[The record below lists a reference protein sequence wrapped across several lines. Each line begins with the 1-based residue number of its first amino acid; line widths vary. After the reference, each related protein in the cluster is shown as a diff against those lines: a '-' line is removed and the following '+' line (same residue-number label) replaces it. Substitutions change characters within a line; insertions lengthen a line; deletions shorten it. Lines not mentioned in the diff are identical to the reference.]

1 MRGRPT
7 TPFAS
12 AAALFVSMVTIQPQR
27 LGAQE
32 RSTLD
37 STTAY
42 VTTLSALRSAPSDTA
57 GTPTSILAG
66 TGVHVVRCADGW
78 CRIEFWNLVGYLRQE
93 VLTTTAPP
101 NAPQTTQLVPTP
113 LRPQITKTYDRIDD
127 YTSTDLEPMPV
138 STFQLGAFYTCHGH
152 SVCVPKFITLHISSS
167 SGDWQYLESSHLRFL
182 LDGRTRIDIGEL
194 QHHGTVG
201 QGYVLEQFF
210 ATVPLPTFLR
220 IVRANRVEGRLG
232 QNEFTLQPEQLA
244 ALHELA
250 GTIPHRSA
258 R

>member
-1 MRGRPT
+1 MVAEDDQPEDHHGDSGPRHPWNGQNQARQENQESENNPHCLAHGADCSTRPT
-7 TPFAS
+7 GPSYRGPKQTYYTKSNVKYQNPNSREKPFNT
-12 AAALFVSMVTIQPQR
+12 LTKPFRTYKFREVDVVEQR
-27 LGAQE
+27 
-32 RSTLD
+32 RSKRFDVKLP
-37 STTAY
+37 
-42 VTTLSALRSAPSDTA
+42 VRLIRNGLRS
-57 GTPTSILAG
+57 I
-66 TGVHVVRCADGW
+66 TGIG
-78 CRIEFWNLVGYLRQE
+78 ETKNL
-93 VLTTTAPP
+93 
-101 NAPQTTQLVPTP
+101 
-113 LRPQITKTYDRIDD
+113 
-127 YTSTDLEPMPV
+127 
-138 STFQLGAFYTCHGH
+138 
-152 SVCVPKFITLHISSS
+152 S
-167 SGDWQYLESSHLRFL
+167 SGGVLFNSD
-182 LDGRTRIDIGEL
+182 TRIDIGEL